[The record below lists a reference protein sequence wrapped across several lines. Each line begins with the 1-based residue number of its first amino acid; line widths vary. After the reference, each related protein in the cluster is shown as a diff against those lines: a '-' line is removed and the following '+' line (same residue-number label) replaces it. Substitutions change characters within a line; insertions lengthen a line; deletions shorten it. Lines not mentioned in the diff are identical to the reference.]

1 MENNEIM
8 KYEETEIVDDVV
20 VAEEKSGVGT
30 GTKLLI
36 AAGVIAAGTAV
47 VKLVK
52 KGIAKWKAKKELRQP
67 DEEIE
72 VDFEDVEDIAAEE

>member
-20 VAEEKSGVGT
+20 VAEEKPGMGT

-36 AAGVIAAGTAV
+36 TAGVIAVGATVIKA
-47 VKLVK
+47 
-52 KGIAKWKAKKELRQP
+52 AKNWWAKRKAKKELPQP
-67 DEEIE
+67 DDEIE
-72 VDFEDVEDIAAEE
+72 VEYEELEDIATEE